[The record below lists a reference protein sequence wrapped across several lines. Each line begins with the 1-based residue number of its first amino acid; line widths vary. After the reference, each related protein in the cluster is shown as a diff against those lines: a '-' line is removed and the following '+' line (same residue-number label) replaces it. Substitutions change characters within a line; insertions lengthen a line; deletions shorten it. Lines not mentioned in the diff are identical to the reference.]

1 MSLLGSLS
9 FAAPA
14 ALLALLALPAL
25 WWLLRAMPPAPR
37 RIAFPP
43 VRLLAQLAPTEESVQ
58 RTPLW
63 LVALRMVLAAAVIL
77 GLAHPIIDAA
87 DPLPGTGPVI
97 IVVDDGWAAARDWP
111 ARLEAINGLIDQAER
126 ERRELLLITTAA
138 LPERTQGGGP
148 TPDAVSV
155 LTPEA
160 ARDQVRA
167 LRPKP
172 WAPARAEA
180 VEALLADTR
189 LHATPP
195 GAVYWLS
202 DGLESA
208 TAEAGLGELARS
220 LHVFGAV
227 TVLRPDDGD
236 LPVVLRPP
244 AANAMELTV
253 TAERAETDP
262 GEAVVWVDA
271 VGEDGALLARQPLR
285 FAAEAQRAE
294 TVFAMPAELR
304 NRLTR
309 LEIDG
314 QSTAGAVMLLDERW
328 RRRPVG
334 IATTGAGDADLPL
347 LSSLYYLGRALEPL
361 AEVRRGAID
370 DLLARELAVLILPD
384 GGVSDAATR
393 DRVLGWVRQ
402 GGMLVRFAGPR
413 LAQKPDR
420 AGEYRQDALLPT
432 PLRAGDRALGGSLA
446 WRHAAGLAP
455 FDQDSPFFDLEVPP
469 DIQVERQ
476 VLAEP
481 ALQPEHQ
488 VWARLDDRTPL
499 VTAARRDQGWLV
511 LFHTTANTDWSNLA
525 MSGLFVEMLE
535 RLLATSRGA
544 GVAANGPPLA
554 PKQILD
560 GFGRLGPPPPDA
572 GAIAAA
578 AFPNTKASPRHPPG
592 LYGNDHV
599 RQALNLTSAIPD
611 LRVLADLPA
620 GVRGQVYEERAERDL
635 RPWLLGAALVL
646 ALVDLIASMIM
657 RGLLRVPFSW
667 AGPRAARS
675 TGAAVALAMVAAMAT
690 PPASAQEVVADGSA
704 VLPALT
710 TRLAYILTGDD
721 EVDDVSQAGLTGL
734 AEVVNRRTAAT
745 LGPPVGVDPA
755 RDELAFYPLIYWPII
770 PGGSAVGEAAADALR
785 HYRTGGGTIVFD
797 MRDRGASIRL
807 GGLRALAERLDLP
820 PLTPVPAD
828 HVLGRAFYLLSEFP
842 GRWSGGTVWVERGG
856 EQNRDG
862 VTSVIVGGHDWAAAW
877 AVDSSSRPMFAVV
890 PGGDRQREMAYRFG
904 VNLVMHV
911 LTGNYKA
918 DQVHLPAILER
929 LGQ

>member
-9 FAAPA
+9 FAAPT
-14 ALLALLALPAL
+14 ALLALLTLPAL

-37 RIAFPP
+37 RIDFPP
-43 VRLLAQLAPTEESVQ
+43 VRLLAQLAPSEESVQ

-97 IVVDDGWAAARDWP
+97 IVVDDGWAAANNWP

-126 ERRELLLITTAA
+126 EQRELLLIPTAA
-138 LPERTQGGGP
+138 QPERTQSGGP
-148 TPDAVSV
+148 APALTPD
-155 LTPEA
+155 A
-160 ARDQVRA
+160 ARDQMRA
-167 LRPKP
+167 LQPKP
-172 WAPARAEA
+172 WQLARASA
-180 VEALLADTR
+180 VEALLADQR
-189 LHATPP
+189 LRVKPP
-195 GAVYWLS
+195 GAVFWLS
-202 DGLESA
+202 SSLDSEPS
-208 TAEAGLGELARS
+208 LGELARS
-220 LHVFGAV
+220 LRAFGAV
-227 TVLRPDDGD
+227 TVLRPDAGD

-244 AANAMELTV
+244 SAGAMALTV
-253 TAERAETDP
+253 TAERPAPSP
-262 GEAVVWVDA
+262 GEVTAWVDA
-271 VGEDGALLARQPLR
+271 VGDDGALLARQPLR
-285 FAAEAQRAE
+285 FAAGAKRAE
-294 TVFAMPAELR
+294 TTLAMPAELR

-314 QSTAGAVMLLDERW
+314 QSTAAAVILVDERW

-334 IATTGAGDADLPL
+334 VVTTDGSGGDADLPL

-361 AEVRRGAID
+361 AEVRRGDID

-384 GGVSDAATR
+384 GDISDRDTR
-393 DRVLGWVRQ
+393 ERVLGWVRR

-413 LAQKPDR
+413 LAQAPDQAAEFR
-420 AGEYRQDALLPT
+420 EDALLPT

-446 WRHAAGLAP
+446 WRHAAALAP
-455 FDQDSPFFDLEVPP
+455 FDQDSPFLGLDVPP
-469 DIQVERQ
+469 EVQIERQ

-481 ALQPEHQ
+481 ALQPDHQ

-511 LFHTTANTDWSNLA
+511 LFHTTANTDWSNFAL
-525 MSGLFVEMLE
+525 SGLFVEMLE

-544 GVAANGPPLA
+544 GVAVDGPPLA
-554 PKQILD
+554 PKQTLD
-560 GFGRLGPPPPDA
+560 GFGRLQQPPPDA
-572 GAIAAA
+572 RPVAAA
-578 AFPNTKASPRHPPG
+578 AFASTKVGPSHPPG
-592 LYGNDHV
+592 FYGSERV
-599 RQALNLTSAIPD
+599 RQALNLSGAIPS
-611 LRVLADLPA
+611 LQPLADLPA
-620 GVRGQVYEERAERDL
+620 DVREQAYEARTERDL
-635 RPWLLGAALVL
+635 RPWLLGAALLL
-646 ALVDLIASMIM
+646 ALADLVASMIM

-667 AGPRAARS
+667 VGARAARS
-675 TGAAVALAMVAAMAT
+675 GAAVAFATALAVT
-690 PPASAQEVVADGSA
+690 GPPAGAEEVVADGSA
-704 VLPALT
+704 IPAALT
-710 TRLAYILTGDD
+710 TRLAYIITGDD
-721 EVDDVSQAGLTGL
+721 GIDDASEAGLTGL
-734 AEVVNRRTAAT
+734 ADVVNRRTSAT
-745 LGPPVGVDPA
+745 LGSPVGVDPA
-755 RDELAFYPLIYWPII
+755 RDELAFYPLIYWPIS
-770 PGGSAVGEAAADALR
+770 PGSSPLDETAADALR
-785 HYRTGGGTIVFD
+785 HYMAGGGTIVFD

-807 GGLRALAERLDLP
+807 SGLRALAETLDLP

-828 HVLGRAFYLLSEFP
+828 HVLARAFYLLSEFP

-856 EQNRDG
+856 EQSRDG
-862 VTSVIVGGHDWAAAW
+862 VTSVVVGGHDWAAAW
-877 AVDSSSRPMFAVV
+877 AVDPASRPMFAVV